1 MKGTF
6 NIQGHKVR
14 IASQRRYILLW
25 WSDYAE
31 RWVIDRRS
39 DTRAKLEKLRKGPGD
54 VILDT
59 VTGEVR

>member
-6 NIQGHKVR
+6 LVQGHKVR

-25 WSDYAE
+25 WSEYAE
-31 RWVIDRRS
+31 RWAIQRRS
-39 DTRAKLEKLRKGPGD
+39 DKLTTLRKLQGRGD

-59 VTGEVR
+59 VTGEVL